1 MILAGARVT
10 LVSGP
15 TNIQAPYQ
23 AKLIKVKTA
32 KEMYI
37 AAKKHSGVDI
47 AIFTAAVNDVS
58 PIKLFNYK
66 IRKENLKRIILKKNT
81 DILHNISLLKKNRP
95 NIVIGFAA
103 ETTNHI
109 NNAKKKLKSKK
120 CDAIIVNKID
130 NNNKVFGSDHNKVS
144 FVKNNYV
151 KNLKKMSKVNVAKE
165 LIQFISQLKTN

>member
-1 MILAGARVT
+1 MELT
-10 LVSGP
+10 P
-15 TNIQAPYQ
+15 
-23 AKLIKVKTA
+23 
-32 KEMYI
+32 E
-37 AAKKHSGVDI
+37 
-47 AIFTAAVNDVS
+47 
-58 PIKLFNYK
+58 
-66 IRKENLKRIILKKNT
+66 
-81 DILHNISLLKKNRP
+81 KNRP

-151 KNLKKMSKVNVAKE
+151 KNLKKMSKANVAKE